1 MPVSTLFADENSLE
15 SLVAQGAYTKAL
27 DEIHRLELSG
37 SLTDSK
43 DMLLKGVVLVGVGK
57 LDEALD
63 LFQTMLVKYPDDAA
77 ILNNM
82 GVVYA
87 EKGEIGNARAAFE
100 QALLFNP
107 EFQDPLYNLAMVYG
121 VLGCKQQAVG
131 DGSQCLEPVR
141 SPPSA
146 AGGGRSEDRGAEAEA
161 LSEIKQTLE
170 SWRERWSAR
179 DLNGYFSHYS
189 TLLSPE
195 KGSYAE
201 WMESRKMAIQKAEW
215 IEVTLEKLQLF
226 LGNGQ
231 ASVRFKQHYEAS
243 NFNDVVV
250 KQLILNKEQ
259 DGWKIVREVVL

>member
-1 MPVSTLFADENSLE
+1 MSVSTLFANENSLE
-15 SLVAQGAYTKAL
+15 SLIAQGAYTKAL
-27 DEIHRLELSG
+27 DEIDRLELSG

-63 LFQTMLVKYPDDAA
+63 LFQTMLEKYPDDAA

-82 GVVYA
+82 GVIYA

-107 EFQDPLYNLAMVYG
+107 GFQDPLYNLAMVYG
-121 VLGCKQQAVG
+121 VLGCEQQAVG
-131 DGSQCLEPVR
+131 DGSQCLESVK
-141 SPPSA
+141 SPPLAS
-146 AGGGRSEDRGAEAEA
+146 GDPQSEDKGTAAEE
-161 LSEIKQTLE
+161 LSEIKQTME

-179 DLNGYFSHYS
+179 DLNGYFLHYS
-189 TLLSPE
+189 KLFSPE
-195 KGSYAE
+195 KGNFAE
-201 WMESRKMAIQKAEW
+201 WMKSRKIILQKAER
-215 IEVTLEKLQLF
+215 IEVTLEKFQFF

-250 KQLILNKEQ
+250 KQLILNKEP